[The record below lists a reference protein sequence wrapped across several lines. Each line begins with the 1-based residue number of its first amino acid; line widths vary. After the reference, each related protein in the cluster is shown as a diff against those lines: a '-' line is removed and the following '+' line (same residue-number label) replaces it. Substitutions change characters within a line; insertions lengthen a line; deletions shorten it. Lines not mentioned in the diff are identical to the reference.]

1 MLNKTKIIAT
11 IGPSSNNPHIIK
23 NMIKKGMNIARLN
36 MAHNSSNKSVE
47 NIVRIIRE
55 ESNKLNQFVAILM
68 DIAGPKVRVDFSDV
82 KDEKL
87 KITKN
92 KIYTLGY
99 LKSNDIKINMDINF
113 KSIQDKQA
121 FVKIDDGKI
130 VFKILSISKNVLKIK
145 SLNAGIVTLNKGINF
160 PGIALDVPTLTP
172 KDIKHIKLGIKLKI
186 DWFALSFVRSY
197 KDLDSFKQFY
207 SNNINIPVIAKIE
220 KPEAIDDLDKIIKI
234 FDGILIARG
243 DLGVEMP
250 LSKLPVLQK
259 NIIKKCRL
267 EKKPII
273 IATQILESMIQH
285 SSPTRA
291 EVNDV
296 ANAVYEE
303 VDAVMLSGE
312 TAVGAFPLETIK
324 IMKEIIL
331 NIEKEIIEDFKITSK
346 FEEHSPRYAIG
357 EAVKSITK
365 NLKVK
370 AIVVMTES
378 GETSRIVS
386 HFRPRANIFSLSPY
400 LSICYRNSL
409 LWGVISIQTEKY
421 SSTDEMLINAEK
433 LLLNSKYIKS
443 GQTFVMTAGIPVG
456 VSGSTNMLKIHKIID

>member
-1 MLNKTKIIAT
+1 MKKIIQEYN
-11 IGPSSNNPHIIK
+11 G
-23 NMIKKGMNIARLN
+23 
-36 MAHNSSNKSVE
+36 NSK
-47 NIVRIIRE
+47 
-55 ESNKLNQFVAILM
+55 
-68 DIAGPKVRVDFSDV
+68 
-82 KDEKL
+82 
-87 KITKN
+87 
-92 KIYTLGY
+92 
-99 LKSNDIKINMDINF
+99 
-113 KSIQDKQA
+113 
-121 FVKIDDGKI
+121 
-130 VFKILSISKNVLKIK
+130 
-145 SLNAGIVTLNKGINF
+145 
-160 PGIALDVPTLTP
+160 
-172 KDIKHIKLGIKLKI
+172 
-186 DWFALSFVRSY
+186 
-197 KDLDSFKQFY
+197 
-207 SNNINIPVIAKIE
+207 VIAKIE

-357 EAVKSITK
+357 KAVKSITK